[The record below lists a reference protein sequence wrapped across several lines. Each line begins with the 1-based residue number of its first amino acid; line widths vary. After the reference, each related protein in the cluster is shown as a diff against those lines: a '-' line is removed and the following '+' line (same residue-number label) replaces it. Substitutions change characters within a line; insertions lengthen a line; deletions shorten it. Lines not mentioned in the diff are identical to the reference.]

1 MSSVNT
7 GSASGRMRTHRLRL
21 ANTRVA
27 HCMVVRERRRLR
39 AGRRTHVV
47 RLLLLLWPASSHG
60 GATHA
65 TLASL
70 VGRVVE
76 QSTNVVDEKGV
87 KKLSN
92 SLLVREIQRTVKGY
106 PVCCQY

>member
-7 GSASGRMRTHRLRL
+7 RSSSGRMRCHRLRL

-27 HCMVVRERRRLR
+27 HRMVVRESGWLR

-65 TLASL
+65 PLASL
-70 VGRVVE
+70 VGRVVK
-76 QSTNVVDEKGV
+76 QSANVVDEKRV
-87 KKLSN
+87 KKLGD
-92 SLLVREIQRTVKGY
+92 SLLVREVQRTVKGY
-106 PVCCQY
+106 PVCY